1 VAGLYEGIEE
11 AAFKPVPGGYI
22 FQSRN
27 PWFFGPSHRY
37 RVNEIE
43 EAQIADCIRETLRR
57 IKRFVFIMMV
67 VIPLALVAG
76 IFWLAAQGMATVG
89 PVLLYALALFV
100 PYYAAIHIYSTRRLR
115 PLIAGLPRTTERIT
129 ISEGSRSFASTAS
142 TKLLTVMI
150 AGPALGFVSNAMILI
165 GATLDGRPIHNL
177 PTLVFGITASL
188 LATGYFVF
196 LMIMRFRQKRIAA

>member
-11 AAFKPVPGGYI
+11 AAFRPVPGGYI

-43 EAQIADCIRETLRR
+43 KAQIADCIRETLRR
-57 IKRFVFIMMV
+57 MKRFVFIMMV
-67 VIPLALVAG
+67 VIPLALVVG

-100 PYYAAIHIYSTRRLR
+100 PYYAAIHIYSMRRLR
-115 PLIAGLPRTTERIT
+115 PLIAGLPRTTGRIT
-129 ISEGSRSFASTAS
+129 ISEGNRSFASTAS

-150 AGPALGFVSNAMILI
+150 AGPALGFVANAMILI
-165 GATLDGRPIHNL
+165 GAALEGRPFQHL
-177 PTLVFGITASL
+177 PMLLFGVTVSL
-188 LATGYFVF
+188 LATGYFAF
-196 LMIMRFRQKRIAA
+196 LMTVRIRQRRIAA

>member
-1 VAGLYEGIEE
+1 M
-11 AAFKPVPGGYI
+11 PGGYV

-43 EAQIADCIRETLRR
+43 KAQIADCIRETLRR

-89 PVLLYALALFV
+89 PVLLYARALFV
-100 PYYAAIHIYSTRRLR
+100 PVFP
-115 PLIAGLPRTTERIT
+115 PLLKTWPPSLDLDVSCKSIKNGFVWLANSRNDISKRGNGSFCRFRVHPISGERI
-129 ISEGSRSFASTAS
+129 I
-142 TKLLTVMI
+142 KL
-150 AGPALGFVSNAMILI
+150 
-165 GATLDGRPIHNL
+165 RH
-177 PTLVFGITASL
+177 
-188 LATGYFVF
+188 
-196 LMIMRFRQKRIAA
+196 